1 MVEFAFDR
9 ENGLLRRPSLRQVAI
24 SVALGEA
31 ALLLGLA
38 VYLAVTGRALVI
50 AFPPRESVGRVEPS
64 PRLVIPVAG
73 VRAAELRDSYGAARS
88 GGRAHKGVD
97 IFAARGTP
105 VLAAAA
111 GIVVKRDSGGAGGIA
126 VYERDL
132 DGRTIYYSAHLNG
145 YRAGLREGDLVRQG
159 DVIGYV
165 GQTGNVSGSPHLHFA
180 VFTVDD
186 PNRWWRGRD
195 LNPYPLLRGAGD
207 APPPDRRR

>member
-1 MVEFAFDR
+1 M
-9 ENGLLRRPSLRQVAI
+9 LRRPSLRAVTIAA
-24 SVALGEA
+24 ALGEA

-38 VYLAVTGRALVI
+38 VYLAVTGRALVV

-64 PRLVIPVAG
+64 PRLMIPVAG

-111 GIVVKRDSGGAGGIA
+111 GVIVKRDTSGAGGISI
-126 VYERDL
+126 YERDL
-132 DGRTIYYSAHLNG
+132 DGRTIYYYAHLNG
-145 YRAGLREGDLVRQG
+145 WRAGLKEGDLVRQG
-159 DVIGYV
+159 DTIGYV
-165 GQTGNVSGSPHLHFA
+165 GRTGNVSGGAHLHFA

-195 LNPYPLLRGAGD
+195 LNPYPLLLGADD
-207 APPPDRRR
+207 APPAGRRR